1 MKEKIVEALKTLNTS
16 ADAQWTQD
24 GLVALNAF
32 KFAMGGESVTRE
44 QLEEAA
50 PGFNR
55 SNAEVYFQPKDEWLK
70 ADEEWLKAD
79 EEIAVTL
86 EEAHIKEG
94 SIEATKLSDSNVVTM
109 ALDVNV
115 TLAES
120 LKTLMGIG
128 AHTIDEIGSLTTDQL
143 QTIMK
148 EIPERRNRLIS
159 LRNEFEQLLNAEL
172 HLLIKMEEAHD
183 ARLPKENHADLVK
196 RIHAANMSS
205 KYLVDQPRQRV
216 APPIP
221 PLKK

>member
-55 SNAEVYFQPKDEWLK
+55 SNAEVYFQPKDELLK
-70 ADEEWLKAD
+70 AA

-128 AHTIDEIGSLTTDQL
+128 AHTMDEIGSLTTEQL

-172 HLLIKMEEAHD
+172 HLLIKLEEAHD

>member
-55 SNAEVYFQPKDEWLK
+55 SNAGTYFQPTDGSVQYQ
-70 ADEEWLKAD
+70 AGMT
-79 EEIAVTL
+79 IASGTEYL
-86 EEAHIKEG
+86 EG
-94 SIEATKLSDSNVVTM
+94 SIETPKASDSNVVTM

-128 AHTIDEIGSLTTDQL
+128 AHTMDEIGSLTTEQL

-172 HLLIKMEEAHD
+172 HLLIKLEEAHD

>member
-55 SNAEVYFQPKDEWLK
+55 SNAGTYFQPTDES
-70 ADEEWLKAD
+70 AQYQAGMT
-79 EEIAVTL
+79 IASGTAYL
-86 EEAHIKEG
+86 EGATIKEG
-94 SIEATKLSDSNVVTM
+94 SIETPKVSDSNVVTM

-128 AHTIDEIGSLTTDQL
+128 AHTMDEIGSLTTEQL

-172 HLLIKMEEAHD
+172 HLLIKLEEAHD

>member
-55 SNAEVYFQPKDEWLK
+55 SNAEVYFQQKDESLK
-70 ADEEWLKAD
+70 AV

-128 AHTIDEIGSLTTDQL
+128 VHTLDEIDSRTTEQL
-143 QTIMK
+143 QNIMK

-172 HLLIKMEEAHD
+172 HLLIKLEEAHD

>member
-55 SNAEVYFQPKDEWLK
+55 SNAEVYFQPKDELLK
-70 ADEEWLKAD
+70 AA

-128 AHTIDEIGSLTTDQL
+128 AHTMDEIGSLTTEQL

>member
-32 KFAMGGESVTRE
+32 KFAMGGEAVTRE
-44 QLEEAA
+44 QIEEAA

-55 SNAEVYFQPKDEWLK
+55 SNAEVYFQPKDESLK
-70 ADEEWLKAD
+70 AA

-128 AHTIDEIGSLTTDQL
+128 AHTMDEIGSLTTEQL

-172 HLLIKMEEAHD
+172 HLLIKLEEAHD

>member
-16 ADAQWTQD
+16 ADAQWTQE

-32 KFAMGGESVTRE
+32 KFAMGGEAVTRE

-55 SNAEVYFQPKDEWLK
+55 SNAETYFQPKDES
-70 ADEEWLKAD
+70 AQYQAGMAISGD
-79 EEIAVTL
+79 VHL
-86 EEAHIKEG
+86 EEALIKEG
-94 SIEATKLSDSNVVTM
+94 SIQVAKVPESNVATM
-109 ALDVNV
+109 TLDVNV

-128 AHTIDEIGSLTTDQL
+128 VHTLDEIDSLTTEQL
-143 QTIMK
+143 QHIMK
-148 EIPERRNRLIS
+148 DIPERRNHLIS

-172 HLLIKMEEAHD
+172 HLLIKLEEAHD

-205 KYLVDQPRQRV
+205 KYIVDQPRQRV

-221 PLKK
+221 PMKK

>member
-32 KFAMGGESVTRE
+32 KFAMGGEAVTRE

-55 SNAEVYFQPKDEWLK
+55 SNAEGYFQPKDELLK
-70 ADEEWLKAD
+70 AA
-79 EEIAVTL
+79 EEIAATL

-94 SIEATKLSDSNVVTM
+94 SIENPKVSDSNVVTM

-128 AHTIDEIGSLTTDQL
+128 AHTMDEIGSLTTEQL

-172 HLLIKMEEAHD
+172 HLLIKLEEAHD

>member
-55 SNAEVYFQPKDEWLK
+55 SNAGTYFQPTDES
-70 ADEEWLKAD
+70 
-79 EEIAVTL
+79 TQF
-86 EEAHIKEG
+86 EAGMTITSGTAYLGGATIKEG
-94 SIEATKLSDSNVVTM
+94 SIEIPKEPDSNVVTM

-128 AHTIDEIGSLTTDQL
+128 AHTMDEIGSLTTEQL

-172 HLLIKMEEAHD
+172 HLLIKLEEAHD

>member
-55 SNAEVYFQPKDEWLK
+55 SNAGTYFQPTDESTPFE
-70 ADEEWLKAD
+70 AGM
-79 EEIAVTL
+79 IASGTAYL
-86 EEAHIKEG
+86 EG
-94 SIEATKLSDSNVVTM
+94 STETPKVPDSNVVTM

-115 TLAES
+115 TLADS

-128 AHTIDEIGSLTTDQL
+128 AHTMDEIGSLTTEQL

-172 HLLIKMEEAHD
+172 HLLIKLEEAHD

>member
-32 KFAMGGESVTRE
+32 KFAMGGEAVTRE

-55 SNAEVYFQPKDEWLK
+55 SNAEVYFQPKDELLK
-70 ADEEWLKAD
+70 AA

-128 AHTIDEIGSLTTDQL
+128 AHTMDEIGSLTTEQL

-172 HLLIKMEEAHD
+172 HLLIKLEEAHD

>member
-55 SNAEVYFQPKDEWLK
+55 SNAGTYFQPKDESLK
-70 ADEEWLKAD
+70 AA

-128 AHTIDEIGSLTTDQL
+128 AHTMDEIGSLTTEQL
-143 QTIMK
+143 QRIM
-148 EIPERRNRLIS
+148 EDIPERRNQLIS

-172 HLLIKMEEAHD
+172 HLLIKLEEAHD